1 MRSLFRFAL
10 LCFLFSLFSCDVTDS
25 NNTEDKSKVEKLTES
40 TLTLTNG
47 QEETITVSLVA
58 NTFYNLVIPGQ
69 RETSQ
74 LEIAV
79 TAPSGSVQYIT
90 FDPFFQAKESGDYT
104 IKFTWTGTEELS
116 TTVTINSV
124 AIPTEIYGTWFLTK
138 EKETEAGAVISE
150 TSFSTVA
157 ESNFIIVNTPLY
169 CFEYE
174 LEGDTILVDTAL
186 FEEWGSDLLYMSIQ
200 NGALVY
206 DENGIDEG
214 VSWSRYECYKPYS
227 GQLPPQEW
235 LDKVD
240 DDNDKDDDEDYSQ
253 FIGTWFLSMKID
265 TEDDAIIHD
274 AEYSSAGDSYRIL
287 EITNTACIDH
297 QYENFEIISDTMP
310 LIAMKNNIGEL
321 MIVNGIIISTDQGI
335 ENNIQWTETET
346 YRPYSGQIPPQEW
359 LDDIDDKDKDKPVTG
374 ITTTII
380 DTQTVSV
387 PEGSSVTVS
396 FTIEAGQA
404 FSVISDNS
412 DMYESN
418 LKDPDGNFIESPF
431 CPGTVA
437 QSSGIYSVEISN
449 EGTGAASTKVYV
461 FNVTIP
467 QKMQGAW
474 YIAKIYENES
484 GEEYIDEFNS
494 ASESIEIDIFTSK
507 TLTVLSQ
514 PAYKDET
521 TIGSYWGI
529 GCPVYGDEIK
539 TFFRGDTLVISE
551 EDEWEGFNDVY
562 EYSFLP
568 YDGGTDFPDGW
579 NDQSQSRR
587 NRGKRKRR

>member
-1 MRSLFRFAL
+1 MRSLFRFTL

-47 QEETITVSLVA
+47 QEATVTVSLVA

-90 FDPFFQAKESGDYT
+90 FDPFFQAKESGVYT

-174 LEGDTILVDTAL
+174 LEGDTIIVDTAL

-206 DENGIDEG
+206 DESGNDEG
-214 VSWSRYECYKPYS
+214 ISWSRYESYKPYS

-235 LDKVD
+235 LDKISG
-240 DDNDKDDDEDYSQ
+240 DDND
-253 FIGTWFLSMKID
+253 D
-265 TEDDAIIHD
+265 TPA
-274 AEYSSAGDSYRIL
+274 L
-287 EITNTACIDH
+287 
-297 QYENFEIISDTMP
+297 
-310 LIAMKNNIGEL
+310 K
-321 MIVNGIIISTDQGI
+321 V
-335 ENNIQWTETET
+335 
-346 YRPYSGQIPPQEW
+346 
-359 LDDIDDKDKDKPVTG
+359 
-374 ITTTII
+374 TTTII
-380 DTQTVSV
+380 DSQTVNIPASASTDVSFTISKGQTVSV
-387 PEGSSVTVS
+387 VTKDDEGWIFEVIDPSGNSIEFPFGIGFIAEKSGTYTIKIMNGDVSTLSTVVYLYQVKVPQSMHGSWYLVKEYEKEEGEEFTDIYDTPDESSEINIFTQSSVTV
-396 FTIEAGQA
+396 
-404 FSVISDNS
+404 
-412 DMYESN
+412 
-418 LKDPDGNFIESPF
+418 
-431 CPGTVA
+431 
-437 QSSGIYSVEISN
+437 
-449 EGTGAASTKVYV
+449 
-461 FNVTIP
+461 
-467 QKMQGAW
+467 
-474 YIAKIYENES
+474 
-484 GEEYIDEFNS
+484 
-494 ASESIEIDIFTSK
+494 
-507 TLTVLSQ
+507 LTQ
-514 PAYKDET
+514 PADKSIT
-521 TIGSYWGI
+521 PIGSYWGI

-539 TFFRGDTLVISE
+539 TFFRGDTLVICEKDFYEGE
-551 EDEWEGFNDVY
+551 EYIFEV
-562 EYSFLP
+562 SFLP
-568 YDGGTDFPDGW
+568 YSGGDTFPDGW
-579 NDQSQSRR
+579 SGRTQRARKAGN
-587 NRGKRKRR
+587 KRKRR